1 MSTKHYSRK
10 ERQLKYL
17 VKKLNILI
25 QKTDSNLKSEIK
37 KISDKIKYL
46 VSQLNGIISAPGL
59 KRILGTIALFI
70 GISFTNTAAAQWFAY
85 PVTNPFGI
93 TPGTTN
99 NFQSVNL
106 IDIDNDGDLDLFT
119 DNIIYGYYVYMGNFN
134 FQENIGTSTNPNFD
148 VPESNPFNLPDSIIS
163 SDIFQ
168 QRHFVDFDGAG
179 DFDVLSNIFTFNYST
194 YSYVSRYRY
203 YENIGTPAVANF
215 GPAVVNPFGLQDSP
229 NIEFSAIG
237 DIDNDGD
244 FDLINCS
251 LSYGSYY
258 SNFLFIEN
266 TGSSTS
272 PTFSL
277 AQANTFGIPSAYGV
291 GITSLT
297 DLDNDGDLDIIFGEY
312 VNYAGQFSF
321 NENTGTANTAQFSTT
336 VSNPYGLNGSLF
348 NSAPTL
354 EFKDLDGDGDLDLLA
369 GTSEET
375 SYFENVAIQQPITY
389 ECINYS
395 CVDPGTGSGP
405 YSTLAAC
412 QTTCVVPVSYECDWW
427 SGGCYDPGNG
437 MGMYATLTDC
447 QTNCIIPTVTY
458 ECDLGFG
465 CYDPGNGMGIYA
477 TLTDCQAN
485 CGIVTPTWNC
495 TNGSCTDPGTG
506 NGTYALL
513 TDCQVNCGIVTPT
526 WNCNTTLGCI
536 DPADGSGLYA
546 SLAGCQ
552 ANCNL
557 TSVQNTKVDNLKL
570 FPNPVNNTLNISTE
584 KEIKKIEI
592 YDGLGRIIL
601 SKENPSTTINVEQL
615 ESGIYSIAIIF
626 EDSRILRKFTK

>member
-1 MSTKHYSRK
+1 
-10 ERQLKYL
+10 
-17 VKKLNILI
+17 
-25 QKTDSNLKSEIK
+25 
-37 KISDKIKYL
+37 
-46 VSQLNGIISAPGL
+46 
-59 KRILGTIALFI
+59 
-70 GISFTNTAAAQWFAY
+70 
-85 PVTNPFGI
+85 
-93 TPGTTN
+93 
-99 NFQSVNL
+99 
-106 IDIDNDGDLDLFT
+106 
-119 DNIIYGYYVYMGNFN
+119 
-134 FQENIGTSTNPNFD
+134 
-148 VPESNPFNLPDSIIS
+148 
-163 SDIFQ
+163 
-168 QRHFVDFDGAG
+168 
-179 DFDVLSNIFTFNYST
+179 
-194 YSYVSRYRY
+194 
-203 YENIGTPAVANF
+203 
-215 GPAVVNPFGLQDSP
+215 
-229 NIEFSAIG
+229 
-237 DIDNDGD
+237 
-244 FDLINCS
+244 
-251 LSYGSYY
+251 
-258 SNFLFIEN
+258 
-266 TGSSTS
+266 
-272 PTFSL
+272 
-277 AQANTFGIPSAYGV
+277 
-291 GITSLT
+291 
-297 DLDNDGDLDIIFGEY
+297 
-312 VNYAGQFSF
+312 
-321 NENTGTANTAQFSTT
+321 
-336 VSNPYGLNGSLF
+336 
-348 NSAPTL
+348 
-354 EFKDLDGDGDLDLLA
+354 
-369 GTSEET
+369 
-375 SYFENVAIQQPITY
+375 
-389 ECINYS
+389 
-395 CVDPGTGSGP
+395 
-405 YSTLAAC
+405 
-412 QTTCVVPVSYECDWW
+412 
-427 SGGCYDPGNG
+427 